1 MCSFA
6 SVVDDLQ
13 EFEDTL
19 LDYCANDG
27 LLTMLIL
34 WGVAMQVDDSQGH
47 IRSNYYWRH
56 NDFVATALEQMR
68 EYLQHP
74 IWSAKMLVADPA
86 ITIMEGQR
94 ERILKIC
101 ASSI

>member
-1 MCSFA
+1 MCSWA
-6 SVVDDLQ
+6 SVIDDLQ

-34 WGVAMQVDDSQGH
+34 WGVATQVDDSQGH
-47 IRSNYYWRH
+47 IRSNLYWRN

-74 IWSAKMLVADPA
+74 IWSAKKLVASLEIP
-86 ITIMEGQR
+86 ITEGQ
-94 ERILKIC
+94 
-101 ASSI
+101 